1 MEVIIDSHTHTGTI
15 QYSVGKNRVSNLP
28 GDDLL
33 AAMKKYSIDFALVSS
48 IESAEFDSR
57 GIPAPPAQQIPQLES
72 FERLVTFARSSLN
85 ALSGRP
91 LLKASLWVKPYTEK
105 CSRELD
111 GFIKKNLDHIAGLK
125 MHPSLSNMKFTDRRF
140 TSYLRLA
147 EKYNMPVQ
155 VHTENDGLADPA
167 FVAEVAPLFPSV
179 IFIMVHMGLNT
190 DNGEAIDIISSNDN
204 VYGDTCEVKN
214 EKVIEAIK
222 RCGSEKILFGT
233 DAVVHGIDTYRRYMP
248 LVDLIRQSFS
258 LEEAENVLFKNC
270 RRLYS
275 L

>member
-1 MEVIIDSHTHTGTI
+1 MIIDSHTHTGKI

-28 GDDLL
+28 GEDLL
-33 AAMKKYSIDFALVSS
+33 AAMMKYTIDFALVSS
-48 IESAEFDSR
+48 IESAEFDS
-57 GIPAPPAQQIPQLES
+57 GGKLAPPGKQIPQLES
-72 FERLVTFARSSLN
+72 FRRLIHFVSTSLN
-85 ALSGRP
+85 ALTGRP
-91 LLKASLWVKPYTEK
+91 LLKASLWPKPYTEK
-105 CSRELD
+105 CSGELD
-111 GFIKKNLDHIAGLK
+111 EFIKENLDHIAGLK
-125 MHPSLSNMKFTDRRF
+125 MHPSLSNMKFTDERF
-140 TSYLRLA
+140 VPYLRLA

-167 FVAEVAPLFPSV
+167 FVAEVALLFPSV
-179 IFIMVHMGLNT
+179 TFIMVHMGLNT
-190 DNGEAIDIISSNDN
+190 DNGEAIDIIRANEN

-248 LVDLIRQSFS
+248 LVDFIRKSFS

-270 RRLYS
+270 RRLYN